1 MIFEEV
7 MESLV
12 SEEYM
17 VPAVSALIS
26 IISAIIA
33 LIGLFFTYRKNQFDK
48 RLALDKE
55 LFEAAVRKL
64 ESAFEMLTR
73 GMGEN
78 ALVESNRLNWIMC
91 AREIEKFKVFKSKLG
106 TEHYQLVLGSIEEYW
121 SHKFYDVV
129 GKNYLIQQ
137 SYYEGLHAGSV
148 LVVYAFASWK
158 SDQECPIDTV
168 NYEQLLESSS
178 VFQGRYGLEAYVQND
193 RQYSHLAQS

>member
-1 MIFEEV
+1 
-7 MESLV
+7 MEPLV
-12 SEEYM
+12 SEEYI
-17 VPAVSALIS
+17 VPAVSAFIS

-33 LIGLFFTYRKNQFDK
+33 LVGLFFTYRKNQFDK
-48 RLALDKE
+48 QLALDKE
-55 LFEAAVRKL
+55 IFEAAVRKL

-73 GMGEN
+73 GMGEK
-78 ALVESNRLNWIMC
+78 ALVVSDRLNWIMC

-129 GKNYLIQQ
+129 GKNELIQQ
-137 SYYEGLHAGSV
+137 GYYEGLHAGSV

-158 SDQECPIDTV
+158 NDQKCPIDTV
-168 NYEQLLESSS
+168 DYEQLLDSSS
-178 VFQGRYGLEAYVQND
+178 VFQGRYGLKAYVQND

>member
-1 MIFEEV
+1 
-7 MESLV
+7 MEPLV
-12 SEEYM
+12 SEEYI
-17 VPAVSALIS
+17 VPVVSAFIS

-33 LIGLFFTYRKNQFDK
+33 LVGLFFTYRKNQFDK
-48 RLALDKE
+48 QLALDKE
-55 LFEAAVRKL
+55 IFEAAVRKL

-73 GMGEN
+73 GMGEK
-78 ALVESNRLNWIMC
+78 ALVVSDRLNWIMC

-129 GKNYLIQQ
+129 GKNELIQQ
-137 SYYEGLHAGSV
+137 GYYEGLHAGSV

-158 SDQECPIDTV
+158 NDQKCPIDTV
-168 NYEQLLESSS
+168 DYEQLLESSS
-178 VFQGRYGLEAYVQND
+178 VFQGRYGLKAYVQND

>member
-1 MIFEEV
+1 

-33 LIGLFFTYRKNQFDK
+33 LVGLFFTYRKNQFDK

-73 GMGEN
+73 DMGEN
-78 ALVESNRLNWIMC
+78 ALVVSDRLNWIMC

-129 GKNYLIQQ
+129 GKNDLIQQ
-137 SYYEGLHAGSV
+137 GYYEGLHAGSV

-158 SDQECPIDTV
+158 SDQKCPIDTV

-178 VFQGRYGLEAYVQND
+178 VFQGRYGLKAYVQND